1 MQLEILRKIGLSNGE
16 IKVYNALLDLGTSSL
31 NHIHEKIRIERRN
44 IYDILNK
51 LIERGL
57 IGYAAENKRKVYN
70 ISNPDKIIG
79 YIEEKKNEFDNVKN
93 EINIE
98 MPAILERYN
107 SKKSKINA
115 QICRGANGVKA
126 VYEDILK
133 CKEHYF
139 IGGGRY
145 VMKNMPNYWNNFNL
159 RRIKSKIKFYNLIR
173 YDLKNEIIPLKYE
186 YIKVLPK
193 DFSANPNVIFIWGNK
208 TANVLFDD
216 EFFAFVI
223 ESRQIAE
230 NYRKYHKYLWDKVA
244 KNCK

>member
-1 MQLEILRKIGLSNGE
+1 
-16 IKVYNALLDLGTSSL
+16 
-31 NHIHEKIRIERRN
+31 
-44 IYDILNK
+44 
-51 LIERGL
+51 
-57 IGYAAENKRKVYN
+57 
-70 ISNPDKIIG
+70 
-79 YIEEKKNEFDNVKN
+79 
-93 EINIE
+93 

-115 QICRGANGVKA
+115 QIYRGANGVKA

-173 YDLKNEIIPLKYE
+173 YDLKNEIRPLKYE

-216 EFFAFVI
+216 EFFAFAI

-244 KNCK
+244 KKF

>member
-31 NHIHEKIRIERRN
+31 SHIHEKTRIERRN

-57 IGYAAENKRKVYN
+57 IGYAAENKRKVYR

-79 YIEEKKNEFDNVKN
+79 YIEEKKNEFDNVKD
-93 EINIE
+93 EINLE

-115 QICRGANGVKA
+115 QIYRGTNGVKA

-173 YDLKNEIIPLKYE
+173 YDLKNEIRPLKYE

-244 KNCK
+244 KKF